1 MTIIVWDGKTL
12 AADKQTTMF
21 GQKIKS
27 TKIHKWKGNL
37 FGCSGTGVLNE
48 SMMEWFK
55 DGANPELFPE
65 NIEIGSDE
73 NCHML
78 VITPESKILY
88 YEECAYPMDFT
99 ENGIFAIGSGAP
111 YAYAAMAMGAD
122 AIKAVEI
129 TSLFSADC
137 GIGIDT
143 LTLGKD

>member
-21 GQKIKS
+21 GQKVKHC
-27 TKIHKWKGNL
+27 KIQKWKGNL

-48 SMMEWFK
+48 AMMEWFK

-78 VITPESKILY
+78 VITPEAQILY
-88 YEECAYPMDFT
+88 YEECPYPMDFT
-99 ENGIFAIGSGAP
+99 QNGKLAIGCGAP
-111 YAYAAMAMGAD
+111 YAYGAMSMGAD
-122 AIKAVEI
+122 AIRAAEVACEND
-129 TSLFSADC
+129 ANC
-137 GIGIDT
+137 GMGIDT
-143 LTLGKD
+143 LTLD